1 MFNLFRKKK
10 KIRVIKSRRLIT
22 LQKLEGMEDTFN
34 IAMHFELEDFHS
46 RVQTILNELYIYMMT
61 GYMLMRTKN
70 TKTIT
75 RYMIEY
81 QTYCSIR
88 YQYYLLTHTR
98 ELRHRQISSL
108 LINFTFQ
115 ISPIMRLY
123 PKSLD

>member
-46 RVQTILNELYIYMMT
+46 RVQTILNELHIYDDRV
-61 GYMLMRTKN
+61 YVMRTKN

-81 QTYCSIR
+81 QTYCSIK
-88 YQYYLLTHTR
+88 YQYYLLIHTR
-98 ELRHRQISSL
+98 ELRHRQIRNL
-108 LINFTFQ
+108 LTNSTFQ
-115 ISPIMRLY
+115 ICLTMRLY
-123 PKSLD
+123 QKSLD